1 MLTIIVYIGIAC
13 ILIFVSYLAIK
24 AISRGIEARSEMKKN
39 NNNIFNKKNNQDN
52 LSSEIL
58 KLKKMYEDG
67 VISDEE
73 FKKAKEKLLK

>member
-1 MLTIIVYIGIAC
+1 MLTIIIYLSIAC

-24 AISRGIEARSEMKKN
+24 AISRGIEARSEMKKKDN
-39 NNNIFNKKNNQDN
+39 NVFNKKNNQDN

-67 VISDEE
+67 VISEEE

>member
-24 AISRGIEARSEMKKN
+24 AISRGIEARSEMKKKD
-39 NNNIFNKKNNQDN
+39 NNIFNKKNNQDN

-67 VISDEE
+67 VISEEE

>member
-1 MLTIIVYIGIAC
+1 MLTIIVYLSIAC

-24 AISRGIEARSEMKKN
+24 AISRGIEARSEMKKKDN
-39 NNNIFNKKNNQDN
+39 NVFNKKNNQDN

-58 KLKKMYEDG
+58 KLKKMHEDG
-67 VISDEE
+67 VISEEE

>member
-1 MLTIIVYIGIAC
+1 MLTIIVYLGIAC

-67 VISDEE
+67 VISEEE

>member
-1 MLTIIVYIGIAC
+1 MLTIIVYLGIAC

-24 AISRGIEARSEMKKN
+24 AISSGIEARSKMKKKY
-39 NNNIFNKKNNQDN
+39 NNIFNKKNNQDN

-67 VISDEE
+67 VISEEE

>member
-1 MLTIIVYIGIAC
+1 MLTIIIYLSIAC

-39 NNNIFNKKNNQDN
+39 DNNIFNKKNNQDN
-52 LSSEIL
+52 LSNEIL

-67 VISDEE
+67 VISEEE

>member
-67 VISDEE
+67 VISEEE
-73 FKKAKEKLLK
+73 FKKAKEKLLQ

>member
-52 LSSEIL
+52 LS
-58 KLKKMYEDG
+58 G
-67 VISDEE
+67 N
-73 FKKAKEKLLK
+73 FKTQKNVRRWSYI

>member
-1 MLTIIVYIGIAC
+1 MLTIIIYLSIAC

-67 VISDEE
+67 VISEEE

>member
-1 MLTIIVYIGIAC
+1 MLTIIVYLSIAC

-24 AISRGIEARSEMKKN
+24 AISRGIEARSEMKKKD
-39 NNNIFNKKNNQDN
+39 NNIFNKKNNQDN

-67 VISDEE
+67 VISEEE

>member
-1 MLTIIVYIGIAC
+1 MLTIIIYLSIAC

-24 AISRGIEARSEMKKN
+24 AISRGIEARSEMKKKD
-39 NNNIFNKKNNQDN
+39 NNIFNKKNNQDN

-67 VISDEE
+67 VISEEE

>member
-67 VISDEE
+67 VISEEE

>member
-1 MLTIIVYIGIAC
+1 MLTIIIYLSIAC

-24 AISRGIEARSEMKKN
+24 AISRGIEARSEMKKKDN
-39 NNNIFNKKNNQDN
+39 NVFNKKNNQDN

-58 KLKKMYEDG
+58 KLKKMHEDG
-67 VISDEE
+67 VISEEE

>member
-39 NNNIFNKKNNQDN
+39 NNNIFIDMGIN
-52 LSSEIL
+52 LFI
-58 KLKKMYEDG
+58 
-67 VISDEE
+67 
-73 FKKAKEKLLK
+73 

>member
-1 MLTIIVYIGIAC
+1 MLTIIVYLSIAC

-24 AISRGIEARSEMKKN
+24 AISRGIEARSEMKKKDN
-39 NNNIFNKKNNQDN
+39 NVFNKKNNQDN

-67 VISDEE
+67 VISEEE

>member
-1 MLTIIVYIGIAC
+1 MLNIIVYLGIAC
-13 ILIFVSYLAIK
+13 ILIFVSYLGIK
-24 AISRGIEARSEMKKN
+24 AISRGIEARSEMKKKD
-39 NNNIFNKKNNQDN
+39 NNIFNKKNNQDN

-67 VISDEE
+67 VISEEE

>member
-1 MLTIIVYIGIAC
+1 MLTIIIYLSIAC

-24 AISRGIEARSEMKKN
+24 AIYRGIEARSEMKKKD
-39 NNNIFNKKNNQDN
+39 NNIFNKKNNQDN

-67 VISDEE
+67 VISEEE